1 MHIFHMCLFCM
12 CIFVCPTC
20 IYKRFVCV
28 YYVCQTCIY
37 ENFVYVNFAWV
48 FLCSTCIY
56 ENLTCVDIA
65 CIFSY
70 VLHVSTR
77 NLNVSFFNVYFL
89 YVLHVSTKGLYVS
102 ITYVLH
108 VSTRILYILILH
120 GHFFCMQLYCRVMS
134 SMYQQEFFVSNCSVE
149 SIEQL
154 KLHGHLK
161 SSGPK
166 KDQE

>member
-1 MHIFHMCLFCM
+1 MSILYVYFWYVLHVSTKGL
-12 CIFVCPTC
+12 
-20 IYKRFVCV
+20 CV
-28 YYVCQTCIY
+28 SIMYVLHVSTRILY
-37 ENFVYVNFAWV
+37 MLILHGY

-77 NLNVSFFNVYFL
+77 NLNVSFLNVYFL

-108 VSTRILYILILH
+108 VSMRILYMLILH
-120 GHFFCMQLYCRVMS
+120 GHFFCMQLYCRVVS
-134 SMYQQEFFVSNCSVE
+134 SMYQQEFFVCNGSVE